1 MNGDDP
7 GPRVRFLGVLTAVF
21 VASAFVAGG
30 VCMFFIARHVADA
43 TPLPAAAT
51 PSGGRSPEVGA
62 DWCAPEYEPIR
73 GGGCFAG
80 PPGERFS
87 QALIVYLHGRYARD
101 AAADEVDRQ
110 RRLAARAT
118 GRGFAVVALRGALG
132 TCTDV
137 DLAQWFCWPS
147 NARNAD
153 SAAAVVSAWT
163 QALESA
169 HERAG
174 SGKRFVLGFSNG
186 GYFAGLIAARGLL
199 DVDALVVAH
208 GGWVEPAQ
216 GRLRDKPPLL
226 LLSADDDVAQDDMIA
241 YDEELALE
249 HWPHD
254 SYARS
259 GGHELTDE
267 DIDAAL
273 TFFSRA
279 TEPLPLQPPLALH
292 RAARHVRPTG
302 VASESPDLLDGSVGQ
317 GESGASSGA
326 SAGPSDSEAPAVP
339 EDLPRPA
346 DASAPDVPVGPV
358 DPRASRDASEDAPAQ
373 GNYPSASAE
382 APDRSQESSIE
393 KSYDAG
399 AVDYVTRSDEA
410 SPP

>member
-1 MNGDDP
+1 MNTGDPD
-7 GPRVRFLGVLTAVF
+7 PRVPFLGVLTAVF

-30 VCMFFIARHVADA
+30 VCMFFIARHVAEA
-43 TPLPAAAT
+43 TPLPAAGT
-51 PSGGRSPEVGA
+51 PGGDRPTEIRA
-62 DWCAPEYEPIR
+62 DWCAPGYDPIP

-80 PPGERFS
+80 PPGVRFS

-137 DLAQWFCWPS
+137 ELAQWFCWPS
-147 NARNAD
+147 NARNVD
-153 SAAAVVSAWT
+153 SSSAVVTAWT
-163 QALESA
+163 HSLEAA

-174 SGKRFVLGFSNG
+174 SGKRFLLGFSNG

-216 GRLRDKPPLL
+216 GSLRDKPPLL

-241 YDEELALE
+241 YDEELARE

-259 GGHELTDE
+259 GAHELTDE

-279 TEPLPLQPPLALH
+279 SEPLPLEPPLALH
-292 RAARHVRPTG
+292 RAVRHVRPTG
-302 VASESPDLLDGSVGQ
+302 ATPESPDLSDTSAGQ
-317 GESGASSGA
+317 GESSASV
-326 SAGPSDSEAPAVP
+326 GPSESDA
-339 EDLPRPA
+339 PA
-346 DASAPDVPVGPV
+346 DASAPNVPVGSMDSRP
-358 DPRASRDASEDAPAQ
+358 SRDASEDVQAQ
-373 GNYPSASAE
+373 AIDPSASAE
-382 APDRSQESSIE
+382 ASDRSTEGSIE

-399 AVDYVTRSDEA
+399 GVDYVTRSEEA

>member
-1 MNGDDP
+1 MNTDDP

-43 TPLPAAAT
+43 TPLPAAGAA
-51 PSGGRSPEVGA
+51 SEGRSTEIRA
-62 DWCAPEYEPIR
+62 DWCAPGYDPIP

-80 PPGERFS
+80 PPGVRFS

-101 AAADEVDRQ
+101 APADEVDRQ
-110 RRLAARAT
+110 RRLATRAT
-118 GRGFAVVALRGALG
+118 SRGFAVVALRGALG
-132 TCTDV
+132 MCTDV
-137 DLAQWFCWPS
+137 DLAQWYCWPS
-147 NARNAD
+147 NARNVD
-153 SAAAVVSAWT
+153 SAAVVVSAWT
-163 QALESA
+163 QALEA
-169 HERAG
+169 GHERAG
-174 SGKRFVLGFSNG
+174 SGKRFLLGFSNG

-216 GRLRDKPPLL
+216 GRLRDKQPPLL

-241 YDEELALE
+241 YEEELARE

-273 TFFSRA
+273 GFFSRA
-279 TEPLPLQPPLALH
+279 SEPLPLEPPLALH
-292 RAARHVRPTG
+292 RAVRHVRPTG
-302 VASESPDLLDGSVGQ
+302 ATFESPDLSDTSLGQ
-317 GESGASSGA
+317 GESGASV
-326 SAGPSDSEAPAVP
+326 GPSESDA
-339 EDLPRPA
+339 PA
-346 DASAPDVPVGPV
+346 DASAPNVPVGPI
-358 DPRASRDASEDAPAQ
+358 DSRLSRDASEDVPAPA
-373 GNYPSASAE
+373 NDPNASAE
-382 APDRSQESSIE
+382 ASDRSNEASIE

-399 AVDYVTRSDEA
+399 GVDYGTRSEEA